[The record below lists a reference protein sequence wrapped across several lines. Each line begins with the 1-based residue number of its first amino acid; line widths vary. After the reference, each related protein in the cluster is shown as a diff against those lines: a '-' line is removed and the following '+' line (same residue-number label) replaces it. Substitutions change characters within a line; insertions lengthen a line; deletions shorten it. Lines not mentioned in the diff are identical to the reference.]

1 MVGLTL
7 GVAAQDTTDP
17 TTVSGVWQMSVQAD
31 HVIAIGME
39 LKQDGKIVTGI
50 IPMPTHNGRRK
61 EVSLKGEFADGALI
75 LTGTAEGRQRRHR
88 QNRNRG
94 EDAERWRHERHAV
107 GRQAQRAVDW
117 RAARPM
123 TNRTFLVVAVV
134 VAVLVLAMLYM
145 HRPRSSSATRSVA
158 PHGTR

>member
-7 GVAAQDTTDP
+7 GVAAQDKTDP

-75 LTGTAEGRQRRHR
+75 LTGTAEGASEDTAKIEVAAKMQKDGAMSGTLSAGKRSAPWT
-88 QNRNRG
+88 G
-94 EDAERWRHERHAV
+94 ERL
-107 GRQAQRAVDW
+107 GR
-117 RAARPM
+117 
-123 TNRTFLVVAVV
+123 
-134 VAVLVLAMLYM
+134 
-145 HRPRSSSATRSVA
+145 
-158 PHGTR
+158 